1 MTNYIVSKKR
11 ENFIYWV
18 DFEDFKLNLNTEI
31 LDFQTFLFSFLSLKY
46 D

>member
-11 ENFIYWV
+11 ENLYYWI
-18 DFEDFKLNLNTEI
+18 DFENFKLNLNSKI
-31 LDFQTFLFSFLSLKY
+31 MDFQTFLFSFLSLKY